1 MLGCVQMCPIKIKNG
16 PAQNRWKNLDIST
29 NQDRPHLHGYSYIM
43 GLPQTKK
50 RRFKNTNTTAFWLPK
65 AVSFAVTLAY
75 FFLAMCF
82 LNLNMMCDMIEF
94 IGILCVSTTATKIH
108 SETTTY
114 PLLFP
119 PLHSYIVQN
128 KFGECQL
135 LTAFSGGKLCKFQ
148 VMNLIGGVQ
157 QTFRTFASLE
167 PALSTLNIRLI
178 TITRTIRHA
187 IIILYALKQLFV

>member
-1 MLGCVQMCPIKIKNG
+1 MKNFGHINQSGQATFAWLQLYYGTPPNQKEKVQKSNH
-16 PAQNRWKNLDIST
+16 NL
-29 NQDRPHLHGYSYIM
+29 
-43 GLPQTKK
+43 
-50 RRFKNTNTTAFWLPK
+50 WLPK
-65 AVSFAVTLAY
+65 AVSFAATLAC

-119 PLHSYIVQN
+119 PLHSYIAQN

-157 QTFRTFASLE
+157 QTFRTFSSLE
-167 PALSTLNIRLI
+167 PEMCNLNIRLI
-178 TITRTIRHA
+178 NITRTIRHA